1 MRTIEVTTDV
11 YAAIWATRRPGED
24 SEDAILARIL
34 NAQPAKPTKSE
45 RSETVGFRD
54 SRFDISFPEG
64 FEIFRT
70 YKGTEFR
77 AKATGSQ
84 WHLINTGASYNTLN
98 QLSRATSGNIEN
110 AWRNWYFMGSDG
122 QRHLVEGLRNDVTPN
137 VRHLAFK

>member
-11 YAAIWATRRPGED
+11 YAAIWAARRPGED